1 MTTTVVRT
9 GDPAKTRRS
18 GPRRGGRMTAARKA
32 GIVLVLIL
40 LWEFYTRAF
49 DMNPRL
55 LPKASEVAVNFAGH
69 LASGELF
76 SYAWSTLKVLLL
88 AQVLAVLL
96 ATALSGIA
104 VTIRVG
110 RDLLEVLTAMLNP
123 LPAIAL
129 LPLAIIWFGLSTKS
143 LLFVVTNAA
152 LWPMA
157 VAFLMGLTTTPP
169 TILMVGRNLGLSNLR
184 LVVDILLPSGLP
196 HFITG
201 VKVGWAFGWR
211 TVVAAELVFGTT
223 GGSGGLGWWINQSR
237 FELATAT
244 VMSALVAIIIIGL
257 ATDALFRVLE
267 RRTIVRWGMVE
278 AGRE

>member
-1 MTTTVVRT
+1 MTAILARS
-9 GDPAKTRRS
+9 GDAARMRRA
-18 GPRRGGRMTAARKA
+18 GPRRKGQLTVARKVI
-32 GIVLVLIL
+32 IVAVLIA
-40 LWEFYTRAF
+40 LWELYTRAF
-49 DMNPRL
+49 DVNPRL
-55 LPKASEVAVNFAGH
+55 VPKASEVAVTFASHVADGQ
-69 LASGELF
+69 LF
-76 SYAWSTLKVLLL
+76 TYAWGTLKVLLL
-88 AQVLAVLL
+88 AQLIGVLL
-96 ATALSGIA
+96 AATLSGFA
-104 VTIRVG
+104 VTVRVG

-157 VAFLMGLTTTPP
+157 VAFLMGLTTTPR
-169 TILMVGRNLGLSNLR
+169 TIMMVGRNLGLSRLR
-184 LVVDILLPSGLP
+184 LVVDIFLPSGLP

-201 VKVGWAFGWR
+201 MKVGWAFGWR

-237 FELATAT
+237 FELATAS

-257 ATDALFRVLE
+257 VTDALFRVLE